1 MCPVNG
7 LAAPSRTAIPV
18 GVSVDGPSHG
28 SAADDN
34 GDGCAVVVC
43 LQLNEKLALLKIEV
57 RLNERIEGG
66 APDDAMGMVAGH
78 AQLRTDKG
86 ATIETDLQ
94 FWTTG
99 PLLPN
104 TGFLRAHYGAALDA
118 SGRARVNEYFQVR
131 VTLLLSCFVRLDPL
145 SRRLVGNSMSVT
157 TCRCCTVN
165 PVRSRDTTTSSR

>member
-1 MCPVNG
+1 M
-7 LAAPSRTAIPV
+7 AAPSRTAVPV
-18 GVSVDGPSHG
+18 GVFVDGPSHG

-34 GDGCAVVVC
+34 GDGWAMAVY
-43 LQLNEKLALLKIEV
+43 LQLNEKLALHKIEV
-57 RLNERIEGG
+57 CLNERIEGG

-78 AQLRTDKG
+78 TQLRTDKG